1 MAEEAEEYQS
11 RMLKEQE
18 RYMEGVMREAEVKQK
33 VNLEAKLQQL
43 NMVEEECLAQ
53 SREAQISLAEL
64 FNLDTYKYVTKDRVT
79 GVSKS
84 PFERTLKKIRSNALT
99 LRQQQNRKMK
109 AKKLKMAYAGSKPVA
124 SIV

>member
-1 MAEEAEEYQS
+1 M
-11 RMLKEQE
+11 
-18 RYMEGVMREAEVKQK
+18 
-33 VNLEAKLQQL
+33 
-43 NMVEEECLAQ
+43 EECLAQ
-53 SREAQISLAEL
+53 SREAQISSRALQPRHVQVRHEGP
-64 FNLDTYKYVTKDRVT
+64 RH

-109 AKKLKMAYAGSKPVA
+109 AKKLKMAYAGNKPVA